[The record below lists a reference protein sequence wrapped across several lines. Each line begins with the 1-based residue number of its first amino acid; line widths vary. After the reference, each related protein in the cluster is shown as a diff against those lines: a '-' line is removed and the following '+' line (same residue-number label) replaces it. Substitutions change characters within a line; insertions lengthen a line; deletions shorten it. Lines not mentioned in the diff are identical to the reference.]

1 MIPIP
6 NIPHPGTFLVC
17 LLTCW
22 ATAIGLAQPL
32 IQASLQVDAIEQ
44 QYLVRAT
51 CTSASPDTLD
61 LQYVMRLAQPG
72 AAARERTGAF
82 TLLPG
87 QRADL
92 GTYAIP
98 RPDSNGI
105 SLTLTIFDGSRVL
118 ARDSFPRV
126 EQTDVNPV
134 AASPDL
140 QSDSASPD
148 PTLQGNQ
155 GIVLGGFV
163 LEQTKTP
170 WGQQFYELFAQQW
183 QQLDIQTSYN
193 ILIEELPFRGR
204 NTLVEISVDDQL
216 IFTQLLQPKYDF
228 LVELAGYT
236 VQLSAQQ
243 IQQLEQVG
251 RDVLLESK
259 DDIDIY

>member
-1 MIPIP
+1 MIPITD
-6 NIPHPGTFLVC
+6 ISSFGTLIVC
-17 LLTCW
+17 LSFCFSPRTGKAQTL
-22 ATAIGLAQPL
+22 ILAD
-32 IQASLQVDAIEQ
+32 LQVDAIEQ

-51 CTSASPDTLD
+51 CTSAASDTLD
-61 LQYVMRLAQPG
+61 LRYVMRLQQPG
-72 AAARERTGAF
+72 VPARERSGAF

-98 RPDSNGI
+98 RSDSNGI
-105 SLTLTIFDGSRVL
+105 KLTLDILAGSQIV
-118 ARDSFPRV
+118 ARDSFPRA
-126 EQTDVNPV
+126 EPTDMNPI
-134 AASPDL
+134 ATSPDL
-140 QSDSASPD
+140 QSGSASPD

-183 QQLDIQTSYN
+183 QQLDIQTSFN

-216 IFTQLLQPKYDF
+216 IFTQVLQPKYDF
-228 LVELAGYT
+228 LVELANYT

>member
-1 MIPIP
+1 MIRHI
-6 NIPHPGTFLVC
+6 NIVPLLWGC
-17 LLTCW
+17 LLT
-22 ATAIGLAQPL
+22 TAVTPIGAQPL
-32 IQASLQVDAIEQ
+32 IQANLQVEAIEQ

-51 CTSASPDTLD
+51 CTSAASDTLD
-61 LQYVMRLAQPG
+61 LQYVMQLQQPG
-72 AAARERTGAF
+72 VPARERSGAF
-82 TLLPG
+82 PLLPG
-87 QRADL
+87 QRANL

-98 RPDSNGI
+98 RSDSNGI
-105 SLTLTIFDGSRVL
+105 KLTLVILDGSQVL

-126 EQTDVNPV
+126 EPTDVVPV
-134 AASPDL
+134 AASPDV

-183 QQLDIQTSYN
+183 QQLDIQTTYN

-216 IFTQLLQPKYDF
+216 IFTQVLQPKYDF

-236 VQLSAQQ
+236 VELAVQQ

-259 DDIDIY
+259 NDIDIY